1 MKRMKRPWKLSCQK
15 HPKCNAHLL
24 ILLQKNWQKS
34 RQKFGLICRV
44 GRFCWWIHEEVTEV
58 ISCLQIY
65 HRFSGNAKK
74 KNSNIYKDTLLSTKA
89 INSIGISFFFKCF
102 SDDASVRLQDLDEKL
117 VQCFQT
123 VGEILSKY
131 RSGKLP
137 KIFKRLPNLDKWEQV
152 QNLFFTH
159 DEFCFPFWVQAGFL
173 LSATEKSVLWHVYL
187 KIVLSSSCWTKSV
200 KL

>member
-89 INSIGISFFFKCF
+89 INSIGICLFFFNAFQMMPVFDCKTWMKNWY
-102 SDDASVRLQDLDEKL
+102 SVSRQLVKFYPSTEVGNYPKFLNGFQTWINGSRYKIYFLHMMSSVSHSGSKL
-117 VQCFQT
+117 V
-123 VGEILSKY
+123 
-131 RSGKLP
+131 
-137 KIFKRLPNLDKWEQV
+137 
-152 QNLFFTH
+152 FFYPPQKKV
-159 DEFCFPFWVQAGFL
+159 FCDMFIW
-173 LSATEKSVLWHVYL
+173 K
-187 KIVLSSSCWTKSV
+187 
-200 KL
+200 

>member
-89 INSIGISFFFKCF
+89 INSIGICFFLMLFRWCQC
-102 SDDASVRLQDLDEKL
+102 SIARLGWKTG
-117 VQCFQT
+117 T
-123 VGEILSKY
+123 VFPDSWWNSIQV
-131 RSGKLP
+131 P
-137 KIFKRLPNLDKWEQV
+137 KWEIT
-152 QNLFFTH
+152 QNF
-159 DEFCFPFWVQAGFL
+159 
-173 LSATEKSVLWHVYL
+173 
-187 KIVLSSSCWTKSV
+187 
-200 KL
+200 